1 MSVTIYHNPACGTSR
16 NTLALIRAAGIE
28 PAIIEY
34 LEKTPPRD
42 EIVDLAKRM
51 GLPLRDLLREKGTP
65 FAELGLG
72 DQSIPD
78 DALLEA
84 IAAHPVL
91 LNRPIVVAPGG
102 VALCRPSELVLD
114 LLPEI
119 GVDQIKEDGGI
130 VVADRAVDPD
140 DRGLRAALDDAGLP
154 SADLSEPGRSFFAF
168 RTLSGHLLGHGGFET
183 HGADVLIRSVVVA
196 KEGRGCGVGRAILP
210 LLLRRAFDRGARQAW
225 LLTTDAAGFF
235 EKNGFRRIERSAAP
249 AAILATRQAAA
260 LCPASAVLL
269 THQIRP

>member
-34 LEKTPPRD
+34 LETPPPRD

-72 DQSIPD
+72 DPSIPD
-78 DALLEA
+78 DVLLKA
-84 IAAHPVL
+84 VAAHPVL
-91 LNRPIVVAPGG
+91 LNRPIVVAPAG

-119 GVDQIKEDGGI
+119 ATDQVKEDGGI
-130 VVADRAVDPD
+130 VVADRPVDPD
-140 DRGLRAALDDAGLP
+140 DQGLRAALDEAGLP

-168 RTLSGHLLGHGGFET
+168 RTLSGRLLGHGGFERY
-183 HGADVLIRSVVVA
+183 GADVLIRSVVVA
-196 KEGRGCGVGRAILP
+196 KEGRNSGVGRAILP
-210 LLLRRAFDRGARQAW
+210 LLLRRAFDLGARQAW
-225 LLTTDAAGFF
+225 LLTADAAGFF
-235 EKNGFRRIERSAAP
+235 EKNGFKRIERSKAP
-249 AAILATRQAAA
+249 AAILATQQAAA
-260 LCPASAVLL
+260 LCPASAALL
-269 THQIRP
+269 TRQIRP

>member
-1 MSVTIYHNPACGTSR
+1 MSVAIYHNPACGTSR

-34 LEKTPPRD
+34 LQTPPSRG

-65 FAELGLG
+65 FAELRLG
-72 DQSIPD
+72 DPSVED
-78 DALLEA
+78 DVLLDA
-84 IAAHPVL
+84 IAAHRVL
-91 LNRPIVVAPGG
+91 LNRPIVVAPEG

-114 LLPEI
+114 LLPAIET
-119 GVDQIKEDGGI
+119 DQHKEDGGL
-130 VVADRAVDPD
+130 VVADRPVDPD
-140 DRGLRAALDDAGLP
+140 DRELRATLDDAGLP
-154 SADLSEPGRSFFAF
+154 GADLSEPGRHVFAF
-168 RTLSGHLLGHGGFET
+168 RTLAGRLLGYGGFEL
-183 HGADVLIRSVVVA
+183 HGVDALIRSVVVA
-196 KEGRGCGVGRAILP
+196 KESRGSGVGRAILP

-235 EKNGFRRIERSAAP
+235 EKNGFRRIERSAAS

-269 THQIRP
+269 TRKISL